1 MDNQQ
6 LFFNRVGSICTHAEE
21 MIGTDL
27 FIKIT
32 LNKTTVNPS
41 LTFPSTVIYLNT
53 SGKLKMYPNYT
64 FQFAQLRNDDWTD
77 QFIDEFIAIK
87 SDCKEMVGVITSSNN
102 LNWYIEF
109 VTSIYGSQAIER
121 NGQQILL

>member
-6 LFFNRVGSICTHAEE
+6 IFFNRIGSICTHAEE
-21 MIGTDL
+21 VIGTDL

-32 LNKTTVNPS
+32 LNKATVNPL
-41 LTFPSTVIYLNT
+41 LTFPSKVLYLN
-53 SGKLKMYPNYT
+53 SNGKLKMFPNYT
-64 FQFAQLRNDDWTD
+64 FQLAQLRNDDWSD
-77 QFIDEFIAIK
+77 QFIDGFIAIK

-121 NGQQILL
+121 NEQQILL

>member
-1 MDNQQ
+1 MENQQ
-6 LFFNRVGSICTHAEE
+6 IFFNRIGSICSHVEE

-27 FIKIT
+27 FLKIT
-32 LNKTTVNPS
+32 LNKVTVNPL
-41 LTFPSTVIYLNT
+41 LTFPSKVLYLN
-53 SGKLKMYPNYT
+53 SNGKLKMFPNYT
-64 FQFAQLRNDDWTD
+64 FQLAQLRNDDWAD
-77 QFIDEFIAIK
+77 QFIDGFIAIK

>member
-6 LFFNRVGSICTHAEE
+6 IFFNRIGSICSHVEE
-21 MIGTDL
+21 VIGTDL

-32 LNKTTVNPS
+32 FNKATVNPL
-41 LTFPSTVIYLNT
+41 LTFPSKVLYLN
-53 SGKLKMYPNYT
+53 SNGKLKMFPNYT
-64 FQFAQLRNDDWTD
+64 FQLAQLRNDDWAD
-77 QFIDEFIAIK
+77 QFIDGFIAIK
-87 SDCKEMVGVITSSNN
+87 PDCKEMVGVITSSNS

-121 NGQQILL
+121 HGQQILL

>member
-6 LFFNRVGSICTHAEE
+6 LFFNRIGSICTHAEE

-41 LTFPSTVIYLNT
+41 LTFPSTVLYLNS

>member
-6 LFFNRVGSICTHAEE
+6 LFFNRIGSICSHAEE
-21 MIGTDL
+21 VIGTDL

-32 LNKTTVNPS
+32 LNKATVNPL

-64 FQFAQLRNDDWTD
+64 FQLAQLRNDDWAD
-77 QFIDEFIAIK
+77 KFIDGFNIIK
-87 SDCKEMVGVITSSNN
+87 PDCQTIVGVLNSSKN

-109 VTSIYGSQAIER
+109 VTSIFGSQTIER
-121 NGQQILL
+121 GDQQIML

>member
-1 MDNQQ
+1 MENQQ
-6 LFFNRVGSICTHAEE
+6 IFFNRIGSICTHAEE

-32 LNKTTVNPS
+32 LNKATVNPM
-41 LTFPSTVIYLNT
+41 LTFPSKVLYLN
-53 SGKLKMYPNYT
+53 SNGKLKMFPNYT
-64 FQFAQLRNDDWTD
+64 FQLAQLRNDDWAD
-77 QFIDEFIAIK
+77 QFIDGFIAIK

-102 LNWYIEF
+102 MNWYIEF
-109 VTSIYGSQAIER
+109 VTSVYGSQAIER

>member
-6 LFFNRVGSICTHAEE
+6 IFFNRIGSICTHAEE
-21 MIGTDL
+21 VIGTDL

-32 LNKTTVNPS
+32 LNKATVNPL
-41 LTFPSTVIYLNT
+41 LTFPSKVLYLN
-53 SGKLKMYPNYT
+53 SNGKLKMFPNYT
-64 FQFAQLRNDDWTD
+64 FQLAQLRNDDWAD
-77 QFIDEFIAIK
+77 QFIEGFIAIK

-121 NGQQILL
+121 NEQQILL

>member
-6 LFFNRVGSICTHAEE
+6 IFFNRIGSICSHVEE
-21 MIGTDL
+21 VIGTDL

-32 LNKTTVNPS
+32 LNKATVNPL
-41 LTFPSTVIYLNT
+41 LTFPSKVLYLN
-53 SGKLKMYPNYT
+53 SNGRLKMFPNYT
-64 FQFAQLRNDDWTD
+64 FQLAQLRNDDWAD
-77 QFIDEFIAIK
+77 QFIDGFIAIK
-87 SDCKEMVGVITSSNN
+87 PDCKEMVGVITSSNS

-121 NGQQILL
+121 HGQQILL

>member
-6 LFFNRVGSICTHAEE
+6 LFFNRIGSICTHAEE
-21 MIGTDL
+21 VIGTDL

-32 LNKTTVNPS
+32 LNKVKVNPL
-41 LTFPSTVIYLNT
+41 LTFSSKVLYLN
-53 SGKLKMYPNYT
+53 SNGKLKMFPNYT
-64 FQFAQLRNDDWTD
+64 FQLAQLRNDDWAD
-77 QFIDEFIAIK
+77 QFIDGFIAIT

>member
-6 LFFNRVGSICTHAEE
+6 LFFNRIGSICTHAEE

-32 LNKTTVNPS
+32 LNKATVNPL
-41 LTFPSTVIYLNT
+41 LTFPSKVLYLN
-53 SGKLKMYPNYT
+53 SNGKLKMFPNYT
-64 FQFAQLRNDDWTD
+64 FQLAQLRNDDWAD
-77 QFIDEFIAIK
+77 QFIDGFIAIK

-102 LNWYIEF
+102 
-109 VTSIYGSQAIER
+109 
-121 NGQQILL
+121 

>member
-6 LFFNRVGSICTHAEE
+6 LFFNRIGSICTHAEE

-64 FQFAQLRNDDWTD
+64 FQFAQLRNDDWTY

>member
-6 LFFNRVGSICTHAEE
+6 MFFNRIGSICSHAEE
-21 MIGTDL
+21 VIGTDL

-32 LNKTTVNPS
+32 LNKATVNPL
-41 LTFPSTVIYLNT
+41 LTFPSKVLYLN
-53 SGKLKMYPNYT
+53 SNGKLKMFPNYT
-64 FQFAQLRNDDWTD
+64 FQLVQLRNDDWAD
-77 QFIDEFIAIK
+77 QFIDGFIAIK
-87 SDCKEMVGVITSSNN
+87 PDCKEMVGVITSSNN

-109 VTSIYGSQAIER
+109 VTSIYGSQAIQR

>member
-6 LFFNRVGSICTHAEE
+6 IFFNRIGSICTHAEE
-21 MIGTDL
+21 EIGSDL

-32 LNKTTVNPS
+32 LNKATVNPL
-41 LTFPSTVIYLNT
+41 LTFPSKVLYLN
-53 SGKLKMYPNYT
+53 SNGKLKMFPNYT
-64 FQFAQLRNDDWTD
+64 FQLAQLRNDDWAD
-77 QFIDEFIAIK
+77 QFIDGFISIK

>member
-6 LFFNRVGSICTHAEE
+6 LFFNRIGSICTHAEE

-32 LNKTTVNPS
+32 LNKTTVNPA

>member
-6 LFFNRVGSICTHAEE
+6 LFFNRIGSICTHAEE

-53 SGKLKMYPNYT
+53 SGKLKMFPNYT

>member
-6 LFFNRVGSICTHAEE
+6 LFFNRIGSICTHAEE
-21 MIGTDL
+21 VIGTDL

-32 LNKTTVNPS
+32 LNKGTVNPS
-41 LTFPSTVIYLNT
+41 LTFPSTIIYLNT

-64 FQFAQLRNDDWTD
+64 FQLAQLRNDDWAD
-77 QFIDEFIAIK
+77 RFIDGFNALK
-87 SDCKEMVGVITSSNN
+87 SDCKEMVGVVTSSKN

-121 NGQQILL
+121 NGQQIIL

>member
-6 LFFNRVGSICTHAEE
+6 IFFNRIGSICTHAEE
-21 MIGTDL
+21 VIGSDL

-32 LNKTTVNPS
+32 LNKATVNPL
-41 LTFPSTVIYLNT
+41 LTFPSKVLYLN
-53 SGKLKMYPNYT
+53 SNGKLKMFPNYT
-64 FQFAQLRNDDWTD
+64 FQLAQLRNDDWAD
-77 QFIDEFIAIK
+77 QFIDGFISIK

-121 NGQQILL
+121 NRQQILL

>member
-6 LFFNRVGSICTHAEE
+6 LFFNRIGSICTHAEE

-109 VTSIYGSQAIER
+109 VTSIYGGQAIER

>member
-1 MDNQQ
+1 MANQQ
-6 LFFNRVGSICTHAEE
+6 IFFNRIGSICNHAEE
-21 MIGTDL
+21 VIGTDL

-32 LNKTTVNPS
+32 LNKVTVNPS

-53 SGKLKMYPNYT
+53 SGKLKMSPSYT
-64 FQFAQLRNDDWTD
+64 FQLAQLRNDDWAD
-77 QFIDEFIAIK
+77 QFIDGFNTIK
-87 SDCKEMVGVITSSNN
+87 SDCKEMIGVVTSSKN

-121 NGQQILL
+121 NGQQIIL

>member
-6 LFFNRVGSICTHAEE
+6 LFFNRIGSICTHAEE

-53 SGKLKMYPNYT
+53 SGKLKMFPNYT

-109 VTSIYGSQAIER
+109 VTYIYGSQAIER

>member
-6 LFFNRVGSICTHAEE
+6 IFFNRIGSICSHTEE
-21 MIGTDL
+21 VIGTDL

-32 LNKTTVNPS
+32 LNKATVNPS
-41 LTFPSTVIYLNT
+41 LTFSSTVIYLNT
-53 SGKLKMYPNYT
+53 SGKLKMFPNYT
-64 FQFAQLRNDDWTD
+64 FQLAKLRNDDWAD
-77 QFIDEFIAIK
+77 QFIDGFIAIK
-87 SDCKEMVGVITSSNN
+87 SDCKEMIGVITSSKN

-109 VTSIYGSQAIER
+109 VTSIYGSQAVER

>member
-6 LFFNRVGSICTHAEE
+6 IFFNRIGSICTHAEE
-21 MIGTDL
+21 VIGSDL

-32 LNKTTVNPS
+32 LNKATVNPL
-41 LTFPSTVIYLNT
+41 LTFPSQVLYLN
-53 SGKLKMYPNYT
+53 SNGKLKMFPNYT
-64 FQFAQLRNDDWTD
+64 FQLAQLRNDDWAD
-77 QFIDEFIAIK
+77 QFIDGFISIK

>member
-1 MDNQQ
+1 MDNQE
-6 LFFNRVGSICTHAEE
+6 LFFTRIGTICSHAEE
-21 MIGTDL
+21 VIGTDL

-32 LNKTTVNPS
+32 LNKATVNPS
-41 LTFPSTVIYLNT
+41 IIFQSTVIYLNT
-53 SGKLKMYPNYT
+53 SGKLKMSPNYS
-64 FQFAQLRNDDWTD
+64 FQLAQLRNDDWAD
-77 QFIDEFIAIK
+77 RFIDGFNALK
-87 SDCKEMVGVITSSNN
+87 SDCKEIVGVVTSSKN

>member
-6 LFFNRVGSICTHAEE
+6 LFFNRIGSICTHAEE
-21 MIGTDL
+21 VIGSDL

-32 LNKTTVNPS
+32 LNKATVNPL
-41 LTFPSTVIYLNT
+41 LTFHSKVLYLN
-53 SGKLKMYPNYT
+53 SNGKLKMFPNYT
-64 FQFAQLRNDDWTD
+64 FQLAQLRNDDWAD
-77 QFIDEFIAIK
+77 QFIDGFISIK

-109 VTSIYGSQAIER
+109 VTSIYGSKAIER

>member
-6 LFFNRVGSICTHAEE
+6 LFFNRIGSICTHAEE

>member
-6 LFFNRVGSICTHAEE
+6 LFFNRIGSICTHAEE
-21 MIGTDL
+21 VIGSDL

-32 LNKTTVNPS
+32 LNKATVNPL
-41 LTFPSTVIYLNT
+41 LTFPSKVLYLN
-53 SGKLKMYPNYT
+53 SNGKLKMFPNYT
-64 FQFAQLRNDDWTD
+64 FQLAQLRNDDWAD
-77 QFIDEFIAIK
+77 QFIDGFISIK
-87 SDCKEMVGVITSSNN
+87 SDCKEMVGVITSFNN